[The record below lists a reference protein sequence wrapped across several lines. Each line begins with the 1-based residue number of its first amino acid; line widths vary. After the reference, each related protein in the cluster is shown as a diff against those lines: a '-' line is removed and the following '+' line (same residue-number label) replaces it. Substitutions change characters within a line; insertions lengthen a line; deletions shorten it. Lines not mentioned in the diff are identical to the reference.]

1 MFGIVIDKTSRGW
14 IEFYWPLMCF
24 DTTGDVT
31 SLELYIK
38 APAFIY
44 LIVYIVSH
52 FPGRRECQHSST
64 EEI

>member
-1 MFGIVIDKTSRGW
+1 
-14 IEFYWPLMCF
+14 MCF
-24 DTTGDVT
+24 DATGDVM

-44 LIVYIVSH
+44 LIVYILSH

-64 EEI
+64 EGNINMIFFEYRILDVSSDC